1 MKDDRIVDALLKL
14 NVGSRYEGALAI
26 AGQFGLSLEEAQ
38 HKIAKLQSEN
48 KVILVWP
55 LAKAIDHTGK
65 FHCNALPGRSPF
77 DD

>member
-48 KVILVWP
+48 KVILVSP
-55 LAKAIDHTGK
+55 LAKAIDHTGEVPLQRFTWK
-65 FHCNALPGRSPF
+65 KPI
-77 DD
+77 